1 MGLTCLTTNIF
12 EQPQPSSHSHLAQY
26 ADILNSFQN
35 GNTCNKKINKKK
47 IKKKNFFF
55 FFACV
60 ISHEL
65 SAYASLFI
73 ASLGAIGKAA
83 KLSTVTKIRVK
94 ELCVT

>member
-35 GNTCNKKINKKK
+35 GNTCNKKNLKKS
-47 IKKKNFFF
+47 FFF

-94 ELCVT
+94 ELCVP

>member
-35 GNTCNKKINKKK
+35 GNTCNKKKLKKSY
-47 IKKKNFFF
+47 FL

-94 ELCVT
+94 ELCVP

>member
-35 GNTCNKKINKKK
+35 GNTCNKKK
-47 IKKKNFFF
+47 IKKIIFS

-94 ELCVT
+94 ELCVP